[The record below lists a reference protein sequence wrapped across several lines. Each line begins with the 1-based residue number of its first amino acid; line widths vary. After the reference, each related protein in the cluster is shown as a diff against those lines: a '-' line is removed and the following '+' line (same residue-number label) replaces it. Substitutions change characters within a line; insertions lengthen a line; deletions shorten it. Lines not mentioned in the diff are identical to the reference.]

1 MLIGSYG
8 LTGHESCPGDG
19 TCNYPFGECDSNT
32 GQCYCS
38 GYYNGTT
45 CTECSREDALKC
57 ADGSTCILEKDRC
70 NAVVDCLNDQ
80 SDEMNCTEG
89 VVTSPLYPNYYPN
102 DLDWKVIIEP
112 VNADF
117 ISIIF
122 TDLQIE
128 NNYDYVYVFDGDST
142 DSTLL
147 ATFTGSP
154 ALPIQIV
161 SSGKKVMIHMTS
173 DDSVQDVGFSLNYTG
188 MKGSE
193 NHFSQINLG
202 IYSII

>member
-1 MLIGSYG
+1 M
-8 LTGHESCPGDG
+8 
-19 TCNYPFGECDSNT
+19 
-32 GQCYCS
+32 
-38 GYYNGTT
+38 
-45 CTECSREDALKC
+45 K
-57 ADGSTCILEKDRC
+57 KDRC

-89 VVTSPLYPNYYPN
+89 VVTSPLYPNDYPN

-128 NNYDYVYVFDGDST
+128 DSSDYHYYYNYDYDDFETDSVYVFDGDST

-147 ATFTGSP
+147 ATLTGYP

-173 DDSVQDVGFSLNYTG
+173 NFIGQRKGFSLNYTG
-188 MKGSE
+188 KG
-193 NHFSQINLG
+193 N
-202 IYSII
+202 

>member
-1 MLIGSYG
+1 MYLKAFIFT
-8 LTGHESCPGDG
+8 LVR
-19 TCNYPFGECDSNT
+19 EC
-32 GQCYCS
+32 
-38 GYYNGTT
+38 
-45 CTECSREDALKC
+45 REDALKC

-89 VVTSPLYPNYYPN
+89 VVTSPLYPNDYPN

-161 SSGKKVMIHMTS
+161 SSGNKVMIHMTS
-173 DDSVQDVGFSLNYTG
+173 NKHFQDVGFSLNYTG
-188 MKGSE
+188 MKG
-193 NHFSQINLG
+193 N
-202 IYSII
+202 

>member
-1 MLIGSYG
+1 M
-8 LTGHESCPGDG
+8 
-19 TCNYPFGECDSNT
+19 
-32 GQCYCS
+32 
-38 GYYNGTT
+38 
-45 CTECSREDALKC
+45 KC
-57 ADGSTCILEKDRC
+57 ADGSACILEKDRC

-89 VVTSPLYPNYYPN
+89 VVTSPLYPNQYQNDLEYRN

-122 TDLQIE
+122 TDFQTE
-128 NNYDYVYVFDGDST
+128 YNFDYVYVFDGDST
-142 DSTLL
+142 YSTLL

-161 SSGKKVMIHMTS
+161 SSGNKVMIHMTS

-193 NHFSQINLG
+193 NHFSKKK
-202 IYSII
+202 SWH

>member
-1 MLIGSYG
+1 M
-8 LTGHESCPGDG
+8 
-19 TCNYPFGECDSNT
+19 
-32 GQCYCS
+32 
-38 GYYNGTT
+38 
-45 CTECSREDALKC
+45 
-57 ADGSTCILEKDRC
+57 EKDRC

-89 VVTSPLYPNYYPN
+89 VVTSPLYPNDYPN

-122 TDLQIE
+122 TDLQI
-128 NNYDYVYVFDGDST
+128 NQVTTDFKDLNDYVYVFDGDST

-173 DDSVQDVGFSLNYTG
+173 DGSVQDVGFSLNYTG

-193 NHFSQINLG
+193 KHFSKINLG
-202 IYSII
+202 IYSIMSEYEQSKC